1 MLSYSSIY
9 AKYWSGPFHNFQ
21 HKSRSEIHERR
32 VVTGRQNTREKD
44 WMNLICLITFQTT
57 FKCGLN
63 LICKKNIAR
72 VLSVNFLKRLTVW
85 TTAWEQQTLNTV
97 SGLDSHSLS
106 CLKEKHSLLC
116 HGCWLRW
123 STGLIPKNVVLISHF
138 KPKYINWSPRF
149 KHTRCTLYLFHTET
163 GSGTI
168 SGPD

>member
-1 MLSYSSIY
+1 MPNI
-9 AKYWSGPFHNFQ
+9 GRDPFLNFQ
-21 HKSRSEIHERR
+21 HKSRSEVHERW

-63 LICKKNIAR
+63 LICKKNQCPCSFCQLPKKADSLNNSLR
-72 VLSVNFLKRLTVW
+72 TTNSEHCQWTRLWQSELPKRIT
-85 TTAWEQQTLNTV
+85 
-97 SGLDSHSLS
+97 SP
-106 CLKEKHSLLC
+106 SLLC

-138 KPKYINWSPRF
+138 KPKYINWSPRL

-168 SGPD
+168 SGLTNCF